1 MAVLN
6 PPLLAYERPASVGR
20 SSFWYVRAPM
30 DESRTPRYAPAR
42 PDRWQEF
49 LGALAFTPIIA
60 FALVAVTL
68 WNVWAGAAA
77 ITLTVT
83 AALVFRPG

>member
-1 MAVLN
+1 
-6 PPLLAYERPASVGR
+6 
-20 SSFWYVRAPM
+20 M
-30 DESRTPRYAPAR
+30 DPR

-60 FALVAVTL
+60 FALVAITL

-77 ITLTVT
+77 ITLVVT
-83 AALVFRPG
+83 AALIFRPG